1 MTVASLPR
9 PVGRQREVLYL
20 PAQGHT
26 VVLGTAG
33 SGKTTLAIRRSLYL
47 SDGSTTHGGRTLLV
61 TFNRCLVTYMTHLAG
76 AVQRPVD
83 VRNYHHFARGYLRSR
98 NKLPSWSIC
107 GPDER
112 RHFIEAAVTAARN
125 AGLRS
130 ATLDRPREFFDEE
143 FQWIQRHGIG
153 SEQEYVD
160 AERTGRSTRVRRAE
174 RAAVFDLY
182 RRYLERRVQAGKLYD
197 WDDLASAVR
206 RELATDGGDRLYR
219 HVVIDEGQDFSP
231 EMLRSLA
238 AAIAGNGSLTSFG
251 DIAQQI
257 YGHRMS
263 WRNAGLNAHRI
274 WRFQENY
281 RNTKQIAR
289 LALALAAMP
298 HFPDDPDL
306 VEPTAPAADG
316 PSPVLMHRPSESAER
331 ELVVSRATDLARTGT
346 VAVLFRTR
354 EQEAATRRYLP
365 HGATRLHRELNVWP
379 TGPGL
384 FYGTYHASKGLEFDT
399 VFMPFLSAERWPH
412 PRDVEILG
420 REEAAIR
427 DSRLLYVGITRA
439 RSTLVLTHTGQ
450 PTGLLP
456 RTAELYQ
463 S

>member
-1 MTVASLPR
+1 MKVASLPT
-9 PVGRQREVLYL
+9 PIGRQREVLYL
-20 PAQGHT
+20 PAHGHT

-33 SGKTTLAIRRSLYL
+33 SGKTTLAILRSLHL
-47 SDGSTTHGGRTLLV
+47 SDPPTAHGGRTLLV

-83 VRNYHHFARGYLRSR
+83 VRNYHHFARGYLGSR
-98 NKLPSWSIC
+98 NKLPWGSISKS
-107 GPDER
+107 DER
-112 RHFIEAAVTAARN
+112 LHFIEAAVNAARN
-125 AGLRS
+125 AGAQS

-182 RRYLERRVQAGKLYD
+182 RRYLERRAQAGKLYD

-206 RELATDGGDRLYR
+206 RELADDAGERFYR

-238 AAIAGNGSLTSFG
+238 AAIPRDGSLTFFG

-263 WRNAGLNAHRI
+263 WRNAGLNAPRI

-289 LALALAAMP
+289 LALELAAMP

-316 PSPVLMHRPSESAER
+316 PLPVLLHRPNESAER

-346 VAVLFRTR
+346 VAVLLRTR
-354 EQEAATRRYLP
+354 EQEAAVLKGLP
-365 HGATRLHRELNVWP
+365 RGATRLHRDLKVWP

-399 VFMPFLSAERWPH
+399 VFMPFLSDERWPH
-412 PRDVEILG
+412 PPDVEILG
-420 REEAAIR
+420 REEAAVR

-450 PTGLLP
+450 PTVLLP
-456 RTAELYQ
+456 TVAGLYQ